1 MKKLILKIISMVL
14 AFFLGMVIMG
24 HYMMAGNNEL
34 MDSMAEASLPLV
46 SVMLNGQQYNTMHG
60 YTGAMKG
67 GFIRGDVVPL
77 PEDRRLTI
85 LADLYGRS
93 VEHLFYE
100 VRSLDHSRLIED
112 TEAEF
117 TISEDRLEAELPIKD
132 LLDEGEEYALII
144 QLQMANA
151 STVSYYTRIAY
162 IGENHL
168 TECMEFARVWH
179 DATFDKE
186 NMVSMTKYLEPDAS
200 ADNDTLD
207 HVTIHSRY
215 RQVIWDQM
223 AIEPYLGPEVFI
235 TEIDPSVTCLR
246 LDYVGRYANEEQGTE
261 YYQVQEYFRIRYT
274 DQRMYLLDY
283 DRKANRIFD
292 EDSGIFQEDQL
303 ELGILNDPVH
313 FKKNEEEN
321 IVAFVQNGELWSY
334 DVARNDLS
342 YVFGFRDDWDPRA
355 NFPEHDI
362 RIMDIDESG
371 SMHFLVYGYMN
382 RGNHEGKT
390 GIAVYRY
397 DAVANTVEEL
407 VFLESQKPYVI
418 LQEELGDLAFV
429 TAEEALYLHLDGD
442 IYFID
447 LESREWKIVV
457 EDLPEA
463 YCLLSDDQSIL
474 AWQEGEPRSLAERIH
489 LLDLKT
495 GATQMIESQEGE
507 YIRALGFMGTDFIWG
522 TASRSDIR
530 RDLLGNIIFPMHRI
544 TIRGESGQ
552 TIREFEYGNQGKY
565 VTAVSVEDNR
575 ISLECVMRTENGGYV
590 ETMPEPI
597 TNNAEEKEEKILLRT
612 SNRGNKKREYVL
624 SFAAKRDTEE
634 PKKLTPKQVVFEGS
648 RTVALEPEESMERY
662 YIYGQGGVAG
672 SYGSVREAVTAADA
686 AMGVVA
692 DQNQN
697 IIWRRGNR
705 KTRILLTSI
714 EPQEQTGEESSL
726 SVSLSAIFNFERI
739 YPNVAEELEQ
749 GKNAYEILSENLGA
763 RVLNLSG
770 CELSTVLYYV
780 SEGKPVLAVTGGD
793 SAVVIVGYDVQNI
806 SIMEPGS
813 PEIVRMGMNDAGEYF
828 KQRGNLFIGCL
839 EE

>member
-1 MKKLILKIISMVL
+1 MKKLILKILSIVL
-14 AFFLGMVIMG
+14 AFFLGVVLMG

-46 SVMLNGQQYNTMHG
+46 SVMLEGQRYNTMHG
-60 YTGAMKG
+60 YTGDMEGKY
-67 GFIRGDVVPL
+67 IRGDVVPL
-77 PEDRRLTI
+77 SEDRKLSI
-85 LADLYGRS
+85 AADLYGAS
-93 VEHLFYE
+93 VESLFYE

-112 TEAEF
+112 TEVEF
-117 TISEDRLEAELPIKD
+117 QLTEDRLEAELPIKD

-144 QLQMANA
+144 QLQMADE
-151 STVSYYTRIAY
+151 TLVSYYTRIAY

-168 TECMEFARVWH
+168 SDCMEFARVWH
-179 DATFDKE
+179 EATFDKE
-186 NMVSMTKYLEPDAS
+186 NTVSMTKYLEPDSS

-223 AIEPYLGPEVFI
+223 AVEPYLEPEVFI
-235 TEIDPSVTCLR
+235 TEIDTSVTCLR
-246 LDYVGRYANEEQGTE
+246 LDYVVRYANEEQATE

-274 DQRMYLLDY
+274 EQRMYLLDY
-283 DRKANRIFD
+283 DRRANRIFD
-292 EDSGIFQEDQL
+292 ENSGIFQEEQL
-303 ELGILNDPVH
+303 ELGILNDPIH

-334 DVARNDLS
+334 DAARNDLS
-342 YVFGFRDDWDPRA
+342 YVFGFRDGWDTRA
-355 NFPEHDI
+355 GFLDHDI

-382 RGNHEGKT
+382 RGIHEGET

-397 DAVANTVEEL
+397 DAVANTVEERA
-407 VFLESQKPYVI
+407 FLESKKPFAI
-418 LQEELGDLAFV
+418 LREELGELAFV
-429 TAEEALYLHLDGD
+429 TADEALYLYLDGD

-447 LESREWKIVV
+447 LESREWKKVV
-457 EDLPEA
+457 EGLPEE

-474 AWQEGEPRSLAERIH
+474 AWQEGASRSLADRIH

-495 GATQMIESQEGE
+495 GNTQEILARKGE

-522 TASRSDIR
+522 AAAHSDIR
-530 RDLLGNIIFPMHRI
+530 QDLIGNIIFPMHRI
-544 TIRGESGQ
+544 TIQGVSGE
-552 TIREFEYGNQGKY
+552 TIREFEYGEQGKY

-575 ISLECVMRTENGGYV
+575 ISLECVMRTENGGYA

-597 TNNAEEKEEKILLRT
+597 TNNAEEQEEKIWLRT
-612 SNRGNKKREYVL
+612 RSGGSKKREYVL
-624 SFAAKRDTEE
+624 SFANKRENQE

-648 RTVALEPEESMERY
+648 RAVALETEGTMERY
-662 YIYGQGGVAG
+662 YVYGQGRVTG
-672 SYGSVREAVTAADA
+672 SYGSAREAVTAADA
-686 AMGVVA
+686 AMGVVT
-692 DQNQN
+692 DQNQK
-697 IIWRRGNR
+697 IIWRRGSR
-705 KTRILLTSI
+705 KTRIQLTSI
-714 EPQEQTGEESSL
+714 EPQAMQEGENSL
-726 SVSLSAIFNFERI
+726 SVSLSAIFNFERV
-739 YPNVAEELEQ
+739 YPNIAEALEQ
-749 GKNAYEILSENLGA
+749 GKNAYEILSENLDT

-806 SIMEPGS
+806 ALMEPGS
-813 PEIVRMGMNDAGEYF
+813 EEILRMGMNDAKDYF
-828 KQRGNLFIGCL
+828 QERGNLFVACL